1 MSINIGKLKRRFSYE
16 KGGIKIKM
24 TVTKKPHTRFLCKT
38 LFDKVVREV
47 KKKNKNQKLVK
58 CIIPKQICIGY
69 WRKEK
74 DGVKDGP
81 KVFVKNTLGKLEIT
95 ECIKNVLLLNN
106 QSDYDGFSQF
116 YDLML
121 ERDQKNR
128 VSLNDDVLSVVRG
141 FLTPENP
148 LSTKQLYSGKKFG
161 ETHSI
166 KVKYCENTD
175 SYHLY

>member
-1 MSINIGKLKRRFSYE
+1 
-16 KGGIKIKM
+16 M

-38 LFDKVVREV
+38 LFDRVVREV
-47 KKKNKNQKLVK
+47 KKKNKNQKLVN
-58 CIIPKQICIGY
+58 CIIPKQIFIGWY
-69 WRKEK
+69 RKEA
-74 DGVKDGP
+74 DGGNGP

-95 ECIKNVLLLNN
+95 ECIKNMLSLNN

-148 LSTKQLYSGKKFG
+148 LSTKQLYSGKKLGPIQKSRIGYFD
-161 ETHSI
+161 
-166 KVKYCENTD
+166 YCKETD
-175 SYHLY
+175 SYHQV

>member
-1 MSINIGKLKRRFSYE
+1 
-16 KGGIKIKM
+16 M

-47 KKKNKNQKLVK
+47 KKKNKNQKLVN
-58 CIIPKQICIGY
+58 CIIPKQIFIGWY
-69 WRKEK
+69 RKEA
-74 DGVKDGP
+74 DGVKDGPKDGPKDRP

-95 ECIKNVLLLNN
+95 ECIKNVILVNN

-148 LSTKQLYSGKKFG
+148 LSTKQLYSGKNKNLGSILKFRTG
-161 ETHSI
+161 YFD
-166 KVKYCENTD
+166 YCKETD
-175 SYHLY
+175 SYHQV